1 MVCSEGSG
9 YHLAPGNRPDSLSED
24 SAKQAVKIEHV
35 AIWTFDLERLKA
47 FYIKYFNAVAGE
59 KYVNP
64 TKGFQSYFLSFDNG
78 SRLEIMEMPG
88 IVPSIN
94 SAGQQSTGLI
104 HLAISVGA
112 QQHVDA
118 LTERLRTDGY
128 NVVGEPRRTG
138 DGYYESVVL
147 DPDGNRIE
155 ITI

>member
-1 MVCSEGSG
+1 M
-9 YHLAPGNRPDSLSED
+9 
-24 SAKQAVKIEHV
+24 KIEHV
-35 AIWTFDLERLKA
+35 AISTFELERLKA
-47 FYIKYFNAVAGE
+47 FYMKYFNAVTGE
-59 KYVNP
+59 KYVNAK
-64 TKGFQSYFLSFDNG
+64 KGFQSYFLSFDSG

-94 SAGQQSTGLI
+94 SATQQSVGLI
-104 HLAISVGA
+104 HLAISVGT
-112 QQHVDA
+112 QEQVDF
-118 LTERLRTDGY
+118 LTERLRTEGY